1 VNIIHLSPVSGE
13 DPTPADL
20 AKIEHDEWP
29 LIAAELELLDAE
41 IAEINAGPAASELD
55 RRRVRRAER
64 RVLKI
69 GRELADR
76 EPETEDAA

>member
-1 VNIIHLSPVSGE
+1 MSIIHLSPVSDE

-20 AKIEHDEWP
+20 VKIELEWP

-41 IAEINAGPAASELD
+41 ISEINAGPAASELD
-55 RRRVRRAER
+55 RRRIRRQER

-76 EPETEDAA
+76 EPKSEGAA